1 MLEAEGLVTLVANTG
16 AWVSTLGAEEC
27 QELYLVR
34 ERLEPL
40 LLKMNVPLVTDDEI
54 ARLQALADRMEES
67 ADVEEFLVLDR
78 AFHLLGIDHAD
89 TSVLTD
95 LVKSLW
101 NRTRKSRRANR
112 KTKRLNSSP

>member
-54 ARLQALADRMEES
+54 ARLQAPPHRLEET
-67 ADVEEFLVLDR
+67 AHVAAFIVLTRDYP
-78 AFHLLGIDHAD
+78 LLGTAHAAPNGP
-89 TSVLTD
+89 TALLT
-95 LVKSLW
+95 
-101 NRTRKSRRANR
+101 T
-112 KTKRLNSSP
+112 PHHP

>member
-40 LLKMNVPLVTDDEI
+40 LLKMHVPLVTDDEI

-67 ADVEEFLVLDR
+67 ADVEEFLVLAR
-78 AFHLLGIDHAD
+78 ELQLLWIDPSAP
-89 TSVLTD
+89 SVLPA
-95 LVKSLW
+95 LVTCLCT
-101 NRTRKSRRANR
+101 RTQ
-112 KTKRLNSSP
+112 NSSLSTTPPF